1 MTPMRD
7 MRMSGPAVGWYLA
20 TTFLPKLVGL
30 EEVPI
35 PHVQGNQTTGH
46 CYLRHEKQTAIVAR
60 PEELTDEHVKGRETV
75 VLVDSVVN
83 SEKSAEEFVQHI
95 RALDSTI
102 RIVVIADILAR
113 DENVGFVCL
122 RLSDNKY
129 IGIGTTDTGNQL
141 FNSAH
146 LE

>member
-1 MTPMRD
+1 
-7 MRMSGPAVGWYLA
+7 
-20 TTFLPKLVGL
+20 
-30 EEVPI
+30 
-35 PHVQGNQTTGH
+35 
-46 CYLRHEKQTAIVAR
+46 
-60 PEELTDEHVKGRETV
+60 

-83 SEKSAEEFVQHI
+83 SEKSVEEFVQHI

-102 RIVVIADILAR
+102 RIVVIAGVMQAQSLSDGILEDILAR

-122 RLSDNKY
+122 RPSDNKY
-129 IGIGTTDTGNQL
+129 TGIGTTDTGNQL

>member
-1 MTPMRD
+1 GGQPMALGID
-7 MRMSGPAVGWYLA
+7 KALLLA
-20 TTFLPKLVGL
+20 MLV
-30 EEVPI
+30 
-35 PHVQGNQTTGH
+35 HA
-46 CYLRHEKQTAIVAR
+46 KK

-83 SEKSAEEFVQHI
+83 SEKSVEEFVQHI

-102 RIVVIADILAR
+102 RIVVIAGVIQAQSLSDGILEDILAR

-129 IGIGTTDTGNQL
+129 TGIGTTDTRNQL
-141 FNSAH
+141 LNGAH
-146 LE
+146 LD